1 MKRLAFVSVAIF
13 VISLVQVTTL
23 FAEPAPQPG
32 MTEKAPAK
40 KAKAKEK
47 AAQPRVEG
55 SHSSEAEARK
65 ACADGAVVWV
75 NSRSKIYH
83 AGGTRDYGKTRQGF
97 YMCEAQAERSGFRPM
112 KGPAQK
118 SKKEGRKKAL
128 HHPAGAP
135 DRRA

>member
-1 MKRLAFVSVAIF
+1 MNRFACVSVAIF
-13 VISLVQVTTL
+13 VLVQVTTP
-23 FAEPAPQPG
+23 FAEQAPQPG
-32 MTEKAPAK
+32 LTEKAPAK

-47 AAQPRVEG
+47 AAQPRIEG
-55 SHSSEAEARK
+55 SHPSEAEARN

-112 KGPAQK
+112 KGPTQK
-118 SKKEGRKKAL
+118 SKKEGGKKAL
-128 HHPAGAP
+128 HPSEKP
-135 DRRA
+135 R

>member
-47 AAQPRVEG
+47 AVR
-55 SHSSEAEARK
+55 
-65 ACADGAVVWV
+65 AV
-75 NSRSKIYH
+75 
-83 AGGTRDYGKTRQGF
+83 
-97 YMCEAQAERSGFRPM
+97 
-112 KGPAQK
+112 
-118 SKKEGRKKAL
+118 
-128 HHPAGAP
+128 
-135 DRRA
+135 